1 MKKETRPFVVVLLVN
16 HKPKHYFG
24 WNIPGAGY
32 EQMKDI
38 ACAQVLTL
46 RYEYKTASGVLF
58 QYKPNVGMYFAVHE
72 MDWHEKDGLAVADFY
87 TPESMREL
95 EVAILEAKAK
105 GK

>member
-58 QYKPNVGMYFAVHE
+58 QYKPNVDKYFAVHE
-72 MDWHEKDGLAVADFY
+72 MDWEEKDGRTVANFY